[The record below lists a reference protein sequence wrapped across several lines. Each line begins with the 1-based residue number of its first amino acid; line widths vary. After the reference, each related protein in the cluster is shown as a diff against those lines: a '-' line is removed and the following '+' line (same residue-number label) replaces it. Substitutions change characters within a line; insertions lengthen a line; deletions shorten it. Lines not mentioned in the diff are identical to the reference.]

1 MSDAQFDIV
10 NSCIVSEKL
19 FDAYLTKIKRDK
31 CNDNVYLCCICS
43 FLIFP
48 SFICIGIRISMKLY
62 LLFNFVPKSMSAPT
76 PASSSIITT
85 ANIASTN
92 EDDDNENIQVDKWP
106 SVNDVVAVKSNEYAN
121 CDSFV
126 RIINDVKEKTELV
139 LNMESKIE
147 SMLEKIILTDDHSEL
162 INELVNDKSIEL
174 NKMMSCIL
182 NHISNIQNQI
192 HIQQLAQIIAR
203 QCFKKKSLGDIGPYV
218 NSMIDNEENSLKK
231 TFIKKVLMEISR
243 LTRQN
248 KPVGYD
254 PIVDDFL
261 GLSSIVMSWT
271 LQRIAI
277 IGAGAAGSSAAFF
290 LNKQLSILACRDKVE
305 ITIYEKETR
314 VGGRAAIIHP
324 YNDPKYNPVE
334 IGASIYASVN
344 LHLKRAIE
352 QFNLSPK
359 FLDIDNTHNT
369 YLYNGKTVL
378 VDMDDP
384 TTRYNPVSLM
394 RMNSLAQATVQRFLQ
409 LYQRRFQ
416 LLKGPFRTVEAYAKA
431 IDLEP
436 RVNESGFEF
445 LTRNG
450 LDTMIVNELVDS
462 TTQGTY
468 GQQVTQLH
476 AVMTFVAMVGRG
488 NSIVGGNYQIFGM

>member
-1 MSDAQFDIV
+1 
-10 NSCIVSEKL
+10 
-19 FDAYLTKIKRDK
+19 
-31 CNDNVYLCCICS
+31 
-43 FLIFP
+43 
-48 SFICIGIRISMKLY
+48 
-62 LLFNFVPKSMSAPT
+62 MSAPT

-106 SVNDVVAVKSNEYAN
+106 SVNDVVAVKSNESIFKLGKINEIKQNHIIISLFQYKLDKKTEQISPQDILLNFGGNSTKSTFVFSVKKQKALVNKIIEIDAN

-344 LHLKRAIE
+344 LHMKRAIE

>member
-1 MSDAQFDIV
+1 
-10 NSCIVSEKL
+10 
-19 FDAYLTKIKRDK
+19 
-31 CNDNVYLCCICS
+31 
-43 FLIFP
+43 
-48 SFICIGIRISMKLY
+48 
-62 LLFNFVPKSMSAPT
+62 MSAPT

-271 LQRIAI
+271 
-277 IGAGAAGSSAAFF
+277 
-290 LNKQLSILACRDKVE
+290 C
-305 ITIYEKETR
+305 
-314 VGGRAAIIHP
+314 
-324 YNDPKYNPVE
+324 
-334 IGASIYASVN
+334 
-344 LHLKRAIE
+344 
-352 QFNLSPK
+352 
-359 FLDIDNTHNT
+359 
-369 YLYNGKTVL
+369 
-378 VDMDDP
+378 
-384 TTRYNPVSLM
+384 
-394 RMNSLAQATVQRFLQ
+394 
-409 LYQRRFQ
+409 
-416 LLKGPFRTVEAYAKA
+416 
-431 IDLEP
+431 
-436 RVNESGFEF
+436 
-445 LTRNG
+445 
-450 LDTMIVNELVDS
+450 
-462 TTQGTY
+462 
-468 GQQVTQLH
+468 
-476 AVMTFVAMVGRG
+476 
-488 NSIVGGNYQIFGM
+488 